1 MKTLVCVLALS
12 TMIGAWAMP
21 AAAYDAAGDPLPG
34 PEWIPVDPARLAAM
48 RGGLQLPSGLALSFG
63 IERLVYVNGELVAS
77 ASVRIADV
85 ARITPEQAAALDA
98 VGDGM
103 VVQIG
108 EGNRIDPVG
117 GGVLVIQNSLP
128 GQDIRVLTT
137 LDVGVG
143 TLGMLQE
150 MNTYGA
156 LQGALAGAAGGP

>member
-1 MKTLVCVLALS
+1 MKAIACVLALS
-12 TMIGAWAMP
+12 TVIAGWAIP
-21 AAAYDAAGDPLPG
+21 ASANDAARGQLPG
-34 PEWIPVDPARLAAM
+34 PEWIRIDPARLAAM

-98 VGDGM
+98 VGEGM

-108 EGNRIDPVG
+108 EGNRIDPAG

>member
-1 MKTLVCVLALS
+1 M
-12 TMIGAWAMP
+12 
-21 AAAYDAAGDPLPG
+21 
-34 PEWIPVDPARLAAM
+34 
-48 RGGLQLPSGLALSFG
+48 PSGLALSFG

-98 VGDGM
+98 VGEGM

-108 EGNRIDPVG
+108 EGNRIDPAG